1 MNEIE
6 NSLEYLNTIRRV
18 QHYRQ
23 NHENYF
29 DKSTKPR
36 THYENIDFVG
46 VILVHVADIK
56 EDCYNLHDVEKEV
69 LNSVI
74 AFDFRKAEG
83 TVPVWGFD
91 LPQPLAYLAAC
102 IYNGEIYITGGLN
115 EDRQCSNK
123 VWKLSVV
130 VDNYIYIGGGLD
142 DNEELITT
150 FERYDPIHNT
160 WNFVYDITASNLSIR
175 LLYARSILLIY
186 RTQSFHKCYMQSL
199 DGKWYKTSD
208 YKISEFSREIN
219 DKDYITDG
227 YIAIKQITIEY
238 GFLIPS
244 CKWRRNIKIFDAIPK
259 TSSRAK
265 FENRRLAIYPSF

>member
-1 MNEIE
+1 MEENNECIKTKSLKDLSYNLLVKLIQYERYMNEIE

-123 VWKLSVV
+123 VWKLS
-130 VDNYIYIGGGLD
+130 
-142 DNEELITT
+142 
-150 FERYDPIHNT
+150 R
-160 WNFVYDITASNLSIR
+160 
-175 LLYARSILLIY
+175 
-186 RTQSFHKCYMQSL
+186 QS
-199 DGKWYKTSD
+199 KT
-208 YKISEFSREIN
+208 
-219 DKDYITDG
+219 
-227 YIAIKQITIEY
+227 
-238 GFLIPS
+238 
-244 CKWRRNIKIFDAIPK
+244 
-259 TSSRAK
+259 
-265 FENRRLAIYPSF
+265 